1 MQIVEQIEGGLFTPE
16 QPDQLRDLSNMLRY
30 HDRFMV
36 CADFDSYVAC
46 QDKVGK
52 YMKILKKNVYI
63 FKFVAGSLRVPRSER
78 VVSHGSAQHRLH
90 RQVLH

>member
-1 MQIVEQIEGGLFTPE
+1 MEQIEGGLFTPE

-36 CADFDSYVAC
+36 CADFESYVAC

-52 YMKILKKNVYI
+52 YMKILKKIYI
-63 FKFVAGSLRVPRSER
+63 QICCR
-78 VVSHGSAQHRLH
+78 
-90 RQVLH
+90 

>member
-1 MQIVEQIEGGLFTPE
+1 MEQIEGGLFTPE

-36 CADFDSYVAC
+36 CADFEAYVAC

-52 YMKILKKNVYI
+52 YMKILKNI
-63 FKFVAGSLRVPRSER
+63 QFKFVAGSLRVPRSER